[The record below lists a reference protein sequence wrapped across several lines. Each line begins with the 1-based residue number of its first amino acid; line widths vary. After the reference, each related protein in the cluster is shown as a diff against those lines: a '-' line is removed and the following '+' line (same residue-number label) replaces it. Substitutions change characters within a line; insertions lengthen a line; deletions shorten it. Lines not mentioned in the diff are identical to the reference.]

1 MSDQVER
8 EANINPNVAA
18 AIVENQISEPKSS
31 QGLFDLPCGYIDA
44 DGDLHTEVKVREI
57 TGYEED
63 ILANKKVPANK
74 KINELIARCVE
85 RVGRITDAGQLNEVT
100 LDMTVGDRLFIIFA
114 IRRVTVGDLYTYET
128 KCPECKHI
136 DRVTVDLD
144 DLEIKKMDDPMR
156 RTSSI
161 VLPRSKKEVVIKTM
175 TGRDEERLSTLM
187 AKRAE
192 DAMSLG
198 LISRIV
204 SIDGKPPTLSLVKGL
219 SSADRGAI
227 RAAFEESEGG
237 VDTSIDLS
245 CPNCYNEYQ
254 RDLDVGQAGFF
265 FPTETPKS

>member
-8 EANINPNVAA
+8 EAGINPNVAA
-18 AIVENQISEPKSS
+18 AIVENQIIEPKSS

-44 DGDLHTEVKVREI
+44 DGSIHTEVKVREI

-63 ILANKKVPANK
+63 ILANKKVPSNK

-85 RVGRITDAGQLNEVT
+85 RVGPFSEKGQLADIT
-100 LDMTVGDRLFIIFA
+100 LDMTVGDRLFLIFA

-128 KCPECKHI
+128 KCPECKHV
-136 DRVTVDLD
+136 DRVTVDLG
-144 DLEIKKMDDPMR
+144 DLEIKKMEDPMK
-156 RTSSI
+156 RTDKI
-161 VLPRSKKEVVIKTM
+161 VLPRSKKEVVYRTM
-175 TGRDEERLSTLM
+175 TGREEEKVSALI
-187 AKRAE
+187 AKRSE

-204 SIDGKPPTLSLVKGL
+204 SVDGKPPTLSGIKAL
-219 SSADRGAI
+219 SSVDRAAI
-227 RAAFEESEGG
+227 RAAFEKSEGG

-245 CPNCYNEYQ
+245 CPNCYNEYK

-265 FPTETPKS
+265 FPTETPES